1 MYIEG
6 KILISNNYSS
16 NNKLS
21 NLLLGKRSLG
31 AKVYVTGDLT
41 GSKIYV
47 GSVEKECQITTD
59 YTTYNSGI
67 DPSTYFVKE
76 ALECESVNATIGL
89 IDDEVWLIGPHE
101 HVFTISKINNELQVT
116 CSAPGCDVD
125 SFTNIILSMD
135 NFTYDGL
142 EHNASINASTF
153 ESETGLTL
161 DYSIIYKK
169 GNTTTTTL
177 KDVGTYIATA
187 SITVNGE
194 NYTLTKVIT
203 ITPKTIT
210 VSDILANDKTFDGT
224 TSAILN
230 TSGVTFNGIAD
241 GDTLTISGT
250 GTFDNKNAG
259 ENKTVTISN
268 LVLGGSS
275 SENYKLAA
283 SGNQTTTTANI
294 IEKEVTVSGIIASN
308 KVYDG
313 ATNAT
318 LDYSGVTFNGI
329 IDGDNLTVTATGTY
343 NNKNVGENKTV
354 TISNLV
360 LGGSSA
366 NNYQLKA
373 SGNQTTTTANIS
385 RKEVTV
391 SGITANNKVYDGT
404 SSATL
409 DYSKVTFDGI
419 IVGDILTVSATGTFD
434 NPNYGVD
441 KTVSITNLVLGGES
455 IDNYVLAISGNQ
467 ETTIASITKEQIDVT
482 VTGYTGTYDKETHK
496 ITITGIPAGSTIK
509 YSLDNETFS
518 TDELTFINVGTYTV
532 YYLVEC
538 DNYETISGF
547 EAIIINQKEVTV
559 SNILVD
565 DKVYDGNTNA
575 TLKYDQVLFD
585 GIISGDILN
594 VTATATFDSKNA
606 GENKV
611 VTINEITIDNDNY
624 LLLTE
629 TLEASANISK
639 RNVKISGIKANDKI
653 SDGNTNVILDFSS
666 VNIDGLVTGDELT
679 VTATA
684 SFDNA
689 EVGNNKN
696 VLINDL
702 ELDGLDSDNYV
713 IEVEES
719 QKEAKANILEE
730 PNEVVDPG
738 NTTDPTTPTEPTN
751 SENNDPVNPVGNQT
765 KGKKN
770 NVGLVIGIILGVV
783 GIIGIVGTVSFVL
796 IKKKH

>member
-1 MYIEG
+1 M
-6 KILISNNYSS
+6 
-16 NNKLS
+16 
-21 NLLLGKRSLG
+21 
-31 AKVYVTGDLT
+31 
-41 GSKIYV
+41 
-47 GSVEKECQITTD
+47 
-59 YTTYNSGI
+59 
-67 DPSTYFVKE
+67 
-76 ALECESVNATIGL
+76 
-89 IDDEVWLIGPHE
+89 
-101 HVFTISKINNELQVT
+101 
-116 CSAPGCDVD
+116 
-125 SFTNIILSMD
+125 
-135 NFTYDGL
+135 
-142 EHNASINASTF
+142 
-153 ESETGLTL
+153 
-161 DYSIIYKK
+161 
-169 GNTTTTTL
+169 
-177 KDVGTYIATA
+177 
-187 SITVNGE
+187 
-194 NYTLTKVIT
+194 
-203 ITPKTIT
+203 
-210 VSDILANDKTFDGT
+210 
-224 TSAILN
+224 
-230 TSGVTFNGIAD
+230 
-241 GDTLTISGT
+241 
-250 GTFDNKNAG
+250 
-259 ENKTVTISN
+259 
-268 LVLGGSS
+268 
-275 SENYKLAA
+275 
-283 SGNQTTTTANI
+283 
-294 IEKEVTVSGIIASN
+294 
-308 KVYDG
+308 
-313 ATNAT
+313 
-318 LDYSGVTFNGI
+318 
-329 IDGDNLTVTATGTY
+329 
-343 NNKNVGENKTV
+343 
-354 TISNLV
+354 
-360 LGGSSA
+360 
-366 NNYQLKA
+366 
-373 SGNQTTTTANIS
+373 
-385 RKEVTV
+385 
-391 SGITANNKVYDGT
+391 
-404 SSATL
+404 
-409 DYSKVTFDGI
+409 
-419 IVGDILTVSATGTFD
+419 
-434 NPNYGVD
+434 
-441 KTVSITNLVLGGES
+441 
-455 IDNYVLAISGNQ
+455 
-467 ETTIASITKEQIDVT
+467 
-482 VTGYTGTYDKETHK
+482 
-496 ITITGIPAGSTIK
+496 
-509 YSLDNETFS
+509 
-518 TDELTFINVGTYTV
+518 GTYTV